1 MKIAQIQSRVYN
13 DKKKNAEQLKL
24 YLEKIKSERPD
35 LVMLGEMFNCPY
47 ETKQFPLYAEEE
59 GGETWKMLSHLAKEY
74 GIYLAAG
81 SVPEISE
88 GKIYNTAYVFDRNG
102 KQIAKHRKMHLFDI
116 QVEGGQH
123 FKESETLTAGDNCT
137 VFSTEFGK
145 IGLCICFD
153 FRFPELA
160 RMMVLRG
167 AKMILVPAAFNM
179 TTGPAHWDVMFRG
192 RAVDNQ
198 CFVAGTS
205 SARDTGA
212 SYVAW
217 GHTLLV
223 SPWGDVIEEMEGEEG
238 YIIHDVDLKE
248 ADSIRRQLPLLS
260 ARRTDIYQSENGA
273 EF

>member
-1 MKIAQIQSRVYN
+1 
-13 DKKKNAEQLKL
+13 
-24 YLEKIKSERPD
+24 
-35 LVMLGEMFNCPY
+35 
-47 ETKQFPLYAEEE
+47 
-59 GGETWKMLSHLAKEY
+59 
-74 GIYLAAG
+74 
-81 SVPEISE
+81 
-88 GKIYNTAYVFDRNG
+88 
-102 KQIAKHRKMHLFDI
+102 
-116 QVEGGQH
+116 
-123 FKESETLTAGDNCT
+123 
-137 VFSTEFGK
+137 
-145 IGLCICFD
+145 
-153 FRFPELA
+153 
-160 RMMVLRG
+160 MMVLRG

-238 YIIHDVDLKE
+238 YIIHEVDLKE
-248 ADSIRRQLPLLS
+248 ADSIRQQLPLLS